1 MGIKRAKVDKSID
14 SYTERTIIEVLNRRF
29 MASPKYV
36 LNNLYVYNWE
46 SDFLAITNS
55 WYAYEIEVKISVSDF
70 KNDFNKSKK
79 HLLLSSGKAKYIPNY
94 FYYAVPDG
102 MISPNDVPA
111 YAGLICIKGKEMYIQ
126 KAAPKINKDKMD
138 LRIFGSKLMDK
149 FYYNMKTWE
158 KRARERADADPK
170 ELKRQ
175 GAVKVASDLIMKAE
189 NAFKEACDFSF
200 YPFGDKCCPC
210 CNNEEQFKKG
220 VKFIDCN
227 MQCDK
232 GKKFV
237 ELLTKK

>member
-1 MGIKRAKVDKSID
+1 MGVKGRNKSTNE
-14 SYTERTIIEVLNRRF
+14 YTERSIIEVLNKRF

-79 HLLLSSGKAKYIPNY
+79 HIALSSGKAEFIPNY
-94 FYYAVPDG
+94 FYYAVPEG
-102 MISPNDVPA
+102 MLSPSDVPP
-111 YAGLICIKGKEMYIQ
+111 YAGLIYIKGRDMYIS
-126 KAAPKINKDKMD
+126 KHAPKINKEKMD
-138 LRIFGSKLMDK
+138 LRVFGSKLMDK

-158 KRARERADADPK
+158 KRARERADADPSK
-170 ELKRQ
+170 LKRQ
-175 GAVKVASDLIMKAE
+175 GATRVISAIIEKAKDS
-189 NAFKEACDFSF
+189 FKEACPFSY
-200 YPFGDKCCPC
+200 YPFGDTCCPC
-210 CNNEEQFKKG
+210 CRGEDQQKPG

-227 MQCDK
+227 MQCAR
-232 GKKFV
+232 GTLFV